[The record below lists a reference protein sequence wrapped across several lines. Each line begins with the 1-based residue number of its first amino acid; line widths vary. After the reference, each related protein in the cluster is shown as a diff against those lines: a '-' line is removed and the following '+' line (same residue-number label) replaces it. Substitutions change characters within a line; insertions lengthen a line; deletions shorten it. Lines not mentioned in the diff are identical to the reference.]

1 MVAAGLSKRF
11 RQSAALAARSRSL
24 VSRPE
29 PRVPSVPVF
38 DAHFHIID
46 RRFPL
51 VPNQGYVPDPFP
63 LDSYLE
69 RMRRYNLIGGAVV
82 SGSFQAFDQGHL
94 LSSLRKLGPRFVGVT
109 QVPPSITDEAIAR
122 LDAAGVRAIR
132 FNLHRGSAATLPE
145 IDALARRVF
154 AVAKWHSE
162 FYVEA
167 RHLPALL
174 PTLRKLPAV
183 CIDHLGVTMEGLDSL
198 VELVDGGAYVKASG
212 FGRMT
217 TPPWSVPR
225 VLSRLHAANPA
236 ALVFGTDLPSPRAP
250 RPFQDRD
257 SLLLWEILHEEGARR
272 VLGTNALALYRFK

>member
-145 IDALARRVF
+145 IDALARHVF

-250 RPFQDRD
+250 RPFQDGD